1 MLSSLVLAVAIT
13 VPPYPGATPFCSD
26 HVVGAPSGGQAGL
39 EIQWTAYHSAATP
52 ETVVAWYQRQLAEG
66 LHRREGP
73 QDVWRIPAVTPE
85 TVLSVTTVADAPPP
99 VASCTTRP
107 PATARTVILIST
119 MSRPGAAAPPGQA
132 QAQAKAFRQSFPAA
146 GITKVVLR
154 AEHADTATVTT
165 VEGAS
170 TIELSGVPIGGAK
183 GYMTSDPK
191 WRETPP
197 EKWGLKFVSE
207 RRGDVLIVST
217 FNEMRYIHHY
227 YAFESVAV
235 RVPSG
240 VEVVREKR
248 ELNGDG
254 APDLH

>member
-13 VPPYPGATPFCSD
+13 VPSYPGATPFCSD

-132 QAQAKAFRQSFPAA
+132 RAQAKAFRRSFPAA

-154 AEHADTATVTT
+154 AGEADTATVTS
-165 VEGAS
+165 VAGAT
-170 TIELSGVPIGGAK
+170 TIEVSGVPTGGAP
-183 GYMTSDPK
+183 GYHSPDPNWK
-191 WRETPP
+191 ETPAA
-197 EKWGLKFVSE
+197 EWGLDFVSE
-207 RRGDVLIVST
+207 RRGATLIVST
-217 FNEMRYIHHY
+217 KNEMAYIHHH
-227 YAFESVAV
+227 YAFESVTV
-235 RVPSG
+235 RLPPG

-248 ELNGDG
+248 ELTGDG